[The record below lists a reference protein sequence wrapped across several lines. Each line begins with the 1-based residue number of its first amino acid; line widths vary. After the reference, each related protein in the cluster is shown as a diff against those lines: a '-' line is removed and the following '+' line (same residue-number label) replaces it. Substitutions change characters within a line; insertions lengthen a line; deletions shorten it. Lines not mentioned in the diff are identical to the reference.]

1 MPAERLYFDDPYLQI
16 FSATV
21 MQQRRIDGRL
31 AVALDR
37 SAFYPEG
44 GGQPGDHGT
53 LNGVA
58 VLDTQSDADDEVWHI
73 LAAPIE
79 GGAGGEVRAQIDW
92 SRRFDFMQQHHGQH
106 LLSAACEQHLDARTV
121 AVHLGVEG
129 CTVDLAYPGLTPEQ
143 IAEIETLTNQM
154 IWANVP
160 VLARFVT
167 PEELSRLSLRK
178 PPQAYDRIR
187 IVSAGDFDHSPCG
200 GTHPRQTGEVGSV
213 VLRRWERY
221 KGGVRV
227 EFICGGR
234 VLHDYRLKT
243 RLLSALATE
252 LHVGQADLPDALG
265 RLRAAEERQR
275 KALEQAEGR
284 LLEVDARALLA
295 DAEQIGGVPVVVAA
309 FADRTLDQLRLLGRI
324 IAESGGVALLGGRI
338 GAGPDGSGAKAQL
351 VFARAAALP
360 YDMGALLKIAAAVV
374 GGRGGGRPEAAQG
387 GGPDVAQLD
396 RALQTALL
404 QLRQTA
410 QAG

>member
-1 MPAERLYFDDPYLQI
+1 MPAERLYFDDPYLQT

-21 MQQRRIDGRL
+21 TQQREVDGRI

-44 GGQPGDHGT
+44 GGQPGDRGT
-53 LNGVA
+53 LDGVA
-58 VLDTQSDADDEVWHI
+58 VLDTQSDVGDEIWHM
-73 LAAPIE
+73 LAAPIQ
-79 GGAGGEVRAQIDW
+79 GREVRGQIDW

-106 LLSAACEQHLDARTV
+106 LLSAACEQQLDARTV
-121 AVHLGVEG
+121 AVHLGAEV
-129 CTVDLAYPGLTPEQ
+129 CTVDLAHPGLTAEQ

-154 IWANVP
+154 IWANAT

-167 PEELSRLSLRK
+167 PEELSTLSLRK
-178 PPQAYDRIR
+178 SPQAYDRIR

-213 VLRRWERY
+213 VIRRWERY

-234 VLHDYRLKT
+234 VLRDFRLKN
-243 RLLSALATE
+243 RVLSTLATE
-252 LHVGQADLPDALG
+252 LHVGQADLPEALA
-265 RLRAAEERQR
+265 RLRVAEERQR
-275 KALEQAEGR
+275 KALEQAEAR
-284 LLEVDARALLA
+284 LLEVDARALLV
-295 DAEQIGGVPVVVAA
+295 DAERIGGAPVVVATYT
-309 FADRTLDQLRLLGRI
+309 DRTLDQLRLLARF
-324 IAESGGVALLGGRI
+324 IAEAGGVALLGVQT
-338 GAGPDGSGAKAQL
+338 GAAPDGAGAKAQL
-351 VFARAAALP
+351 VFARAVALS
-360 YDMGALLKIAAAVV
+360 YDMGALLKTAAAVV

-387 GGPDVAQLD
+387 GGPDVACLD
-396 RALQTALL
+396 QALQTALD